1 MNTFY
6 GRLENEF
13 YNILANLFVYF
24 KEVNEFD
31 DIMVALEG
39 DAAAAESYPEPIKK
53 LIKNYMEI
61 GHLHYYTSVY
71 FFCDRYRKGL
81 EFKDN

>member
-61 GHLHYYTSVY
+61 GHLRRLLYISI
-71 FFCDRYRKGL
+71 FL
-81 EFKDN
+81 L